1 MEDEKVIDSFLVYN
15 EQLFV
20 PTLSIP
26 SIDDDR
32 FGIDENEIVEKEDE
46 IETIQDDTTDETMNI
61 DE

>member
-32 FGIDENEIVEKEDE
+32 FGINESVEKEDE
-46 IETIQDDTTDETMNI
+46 IETIQDDTTDEDMNI

>member
-32 FGIDENEIVEKEDE
+32 FGINESVEKEDE
-46 IETIQDDTTDETMNI
+46 IETIQDDTTDEVMNI